1 MTVNDSYATIRSDFK
16 KESIK
21 FMSNEEKN
29 ETVEEELEETQEVEQ
44 SESQPEKDE
53 LETLKVA
60 LAVMQDK
67 YARVHADF
75 DNIKKRLE
83 REKYQ
88 ALEYAQEK
96 FAKDL
101 IPVVDSLEGAIS
113 ATKAE
118 AEPEQL
124 LEKLQEGVE
133 LTMKQLLSVLEKHG
147 ITQVSED
154 EPFDP
159 NVHHAVQQMDSEE
172 HESGEIVNTFQKGY
186 KYKERTLRDAMV
198 VLAN

>member
-1 MTVNDSYATIRSDFK
+1 MTVNDSYAIILSDFK
-16 KESIK
+16 KESLK

-29 ETVEEELEETQEVEQ
+29 EAVEEELEATEEVE
-44 SESQPEKDE
+44 SKETEPELDE
-53 LETLKVA
+53 LETLKLE
-60 LAVMQDK
+60 LAAMQDK

-101 IPVVDSLEGAIS
+101 IPVVDSLEGAIA
-113 ATKAE
+113 ATKVE

-124 LEKLQEGVE
+124 LEKLEEGVE
-133 LTMKQLLSVLEKHG
+133 LTMKQFLSVLEKHG
-147 ITQVSED
+147 ITQVSEE

-159 NVHHAVQQMDSEE
+159 NIHHAVQQTDSQD

-198 VLAN
+198 VIAN

>member
-1 MTVNDSYATIRSDFK
+1 
-16 KESIK
+16 
-21 FMSNEEKN
+21 MSNEIN
-29 ETVEEELEETQEVEQ
+29 ESSETEEQVVLEENEVQE
-44 SESQPEKDE
+44 EKDE
-53 LETLKVA
+53 LTKVKEELASLK
-60 LAVMQDK
+60 DT

-88 ALEYAQEK
+88 ALEYANEK

-101 IPVVDSLEGAIS
+101 IPVVDSLSMAIA
-113 ATKAE
+113 ATAIE
-118 AEPEQL
+118 AEPAVL

-133 LTMKQLLSVLEKHG
+133 LTLKQMLSVLEKHG
-147 ITQVSED
+147 VTPVD
-154 EPFDP
+154 ESHPFDP
-159 NVHHAVQQMDSEE
+159 EIHNAVQKVDSDA

-198 VLAN
+198 VIAN

>member
-1 MTVNDSYATIRSDFK
+1 
-16 KESIK
+16 
-21 FMSNEEKN
+21 MSNEIN
-29 ETVEEELEETQEVEQ
+29 EASEPEEQVVLEENGVQE
-44 SESQPEKDE
+44 EKDE
-53 LETLKVA
+53 LTKVKEELASLK
-60 LAVMQDK
+60 DT

-88 ALEYAQEK
+88 ALEYSNEK

-101 IPVVDSLEGAIS
+101 IPVVDSLSMAIGATAI
-113 ATKAE
+113 E
-118 AEPEQL
+118 AEPAVL

-133 LTMKQLLSVLEKHG
+133 LTLKQMLSVLEKHG
-147 ITQVSED
+147 VTPVD
-154 EPFDP
+154 ESHPFDP
-159 NVHHAVQQMDSEE
+159 EIHNAVQKVDSDA

-198 VLAN
+198 VIAN

>member
-1 MTVNDSYATIRSDFK
+1 
-16 KESIK
+16 
-21 FMSNEEKN
+21 MSNEEKN
-29 ETVEEELEETQEVEQ
+29 NPVEEELEATEEVASNEEETE
-44 SESQPEKDE
+44 PELDE
-53 LETLKVA
+53 IETLKLE
-60 LAVMQDK
+60 LAAQKEK

-83 REKYQ
+83 REKYM

-96 FAKDL
+96 LAKDM
-101 IPVVDSLEGAIS
+101 IPVIDSLEGAIA
-113 ATKAE
+113 ATKVE

-133 LTMKQLLSVLEKHG
+133 LTMKQFLDVLSKHG
-147 ITQVSED
+147 ITQVSEE

-159 NVHHAVQQMDSEE
+159 NVHHAVQKMDSEE

-186 KYKERTLRDAMV
+186 KYKDRTLRDAMV
-198 VLAN
+198 VIAN

>member
-1 MTVNDSYATIRSDFK
+1 
-16 KESIK
+16 
-21 FMSNEEKN
+21 MSNEIN
-29 ETVEEELEETQEVEQ
+29 ETSEIEEQVVLEESDVQE
-44 SESQPEKDE
+44 EKDE
-53 LETLKVA
+53 LTQVKEELASLK
-60 LAVMQDK
+60 DT

-88 ALEYAQEK
+88 ALEYSNEK

-101 IPVVDSLEGAIS
+101 IPVVDSLSMAIA
-113 ATKAE
+113 ATAIE
-118 AEPEQL
+118 AEPAVL

-133 LTMKQLLSVLEKHG
+133 LTLKQMLSVLEKHG
-147 ITQVSED
+147 VTPVD
-154 EPFDP
+154 ESHPFDP
-159 NVHHAVQQMDSEE
+159 EIHNAVQKVDSDA

-198 VLAN
+198 VIAN

>member
-1 MTVNDSYATIRSDFK
+1 
-16 KESIK
+16 
-21 FMSNEEKN
+21 MSTEEKN
-29 ETVEEELEETQEVEQ
+29 EIEQEELESTQEVEENE
-44 SESQPEKDE
+44 SEEKTDE
-53 LETLKVA
+53 LETLKTA
-60 LAVMQDK
+60 LAAMQDK

-96 FAKDL
+96 LAKDL
-101 IPVVDSLEGAIS
+101 IPVIDSLEGAIA

-118 AEPEQL
+118 ADAEQL
-124 LEKLQEGVE
+124 LEKLEEGVQ

-147 ITQVSED
+147 ITQVSEE

-159 NVHHAVQQMDSEE
+159 NVHHAVQQVDSEE
-172 HESGEIVNTFQKGY
+172 HESGQIVNTFQKGY
-186 KYKERTLRDAMV
+186 KYKDRTLRDAMV
-198 VLAN
+198 VIAN

>member
-1 MTVNDSYATIRSDFK
+1 
-16 KESIK
+16 
-21 FMSNEEKN
+21 MSNEIN
-29 ETVEEELEETQEVEQ
+29 ETSEIEEQVVLEESDVQE
-44 SESQPEKDE
+44 EKDE
-53 LETLKVA
+53 LTKVKEELASLK
-60 LAVMQDK
+60 DT

-88 ALEYAQEK
+88 ALEYSNEK

-101 IPVVDSLEGAIS
+101 IPVVDSLSMAIA
-113 ATKAE
+113 ATAIE
-118 AEPEQL
+118 AEPAVL

-133 LTMKQLLSVLEKHG
+133 LTLKQMLSVLEKHG
-147 ITQVSED
+147 VTPVD
-154 EPFDP
+154 ESHPFDP
-159 NVHHAVQQMDSEE
+159 EIHNAVQKVDSDA

-198 VLAN
+198 VIAN

>member
-1 MTVNDSYATIRSDFK
+1 
-16 KESIK
+16 
-21 FMSNEEKN
+21 MSNEEKN
-29 ETVEEELEETQEVEQ
+29 EAVEEELEATEEVE
-44 SESQPEKDE
+44 SKETEPELDE
-53 LETLKVA
+53 LETLKLE
-60 LAVMQDK
+60 LAAMQDK

-101 IPVVDSLEGAIS
+101 IPVVDSLEGAIA
-113 ATKAE
+113 ATKVE

-124 LEKLQEGVE
+124 LEKLEEGVE
-133 LTMKQLLSVLEKHG
+133 LTMKQFLSVLEKHG
-147 ITQVSED
+147 ITQVSEE

-159 NVHHAVQQMDSEE
+159 NIHHAVQQTDSQD

-198 VLAN
+198 VIAN

>member
-1 MTVNDSYATIRSDFK
+1 
-16 KESIK
+16 
-21 FMSNEEKN
+21 MSNEEKN
-29 ETVEEELEETQEVEQ
+29 EAVEEELEATQEVE
-44 SESQPEKDE
+44 SEETEPELDE
-53 LETLKVA
+53 LETLKLE
-60 LAVMQDK
+60 LAAMQDK

-101 IPVVDSLEGAIS
+101 IPVVDSLEGAIT

-124 LEKLQEGVE
+124 LEKLEEGVE
-133 LTMKQLLSVLEKHG
+133 LTMKQFLSVLEKHG
-147 ITQVSED
+147 ITQVSEE

-159 NVHHAVQQMDSEE
+159 NIHHAVQQMDSED

-198 VLAN
+198 VIAN

>member
-1 MTVNDSYATIRSDFK
+1 
-16 KESIK
+16 
-21 FMSNEEKN
+21 MSNEIN
-29 ETVEEELEETQEVEQ
+29 ETSEVEEQVVLEESDVQE
-44 SESQPEKDE
+44 EKDE
-53 LETLKVA
+53 LTKVKEELASLK
-60 LAVMQDK
+60 DT

-88 ALEYAQEK
+88 ALEYSNEK

-101 IPVVDSLEGAIS
+101 IPVVDSLSMAIA
-113 ATKAE
+113 ATAIE
-118 AEPEQL
+118 AEPAVL

-133 LTMKQLLSVLEKHG
+133 LTLKQMLSVLEKHG
-147 ITQVSED
+147 VTPVD
-154 EPFDP
+154 ESHPFDP
-159 NVHHAVQQMDSEE
+159 EIHNAVQKVDSDA

-198 VLAN
+198 VIAN